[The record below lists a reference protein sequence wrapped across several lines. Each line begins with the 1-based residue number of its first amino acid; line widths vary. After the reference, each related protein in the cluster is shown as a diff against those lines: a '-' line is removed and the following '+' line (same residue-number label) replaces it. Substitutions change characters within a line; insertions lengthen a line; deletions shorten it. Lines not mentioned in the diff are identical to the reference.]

1 MPSVSIE
8 KSSANFN
15 PIFFHQIRI
24 VQDTKRIGRFYFSFQ
39 IAKCYACYCISKTK
53 SSSSKP
59 LAMDRNVTAVRR
71 CYFFVFSSLLL
82 LLFSPTL
89 FAQQTIRGR
98 ITDSTSNTGLPR
110 VTVAV
115 KGTNRATATDGNG
128 NFSISASRGN
138 VLLISAVGYLTN
150 EVPVGDDPIINIPM
164 QSRNSSLNEVVVI
177 GYGTRQKK
185 DVTGAVSTVGT
196 KEIERSTAMTPEL
209 ALQGQAAGV
218 FISSGGGAPGSRPNI
233 RIRGVNTMGFAE
245 PLYVVDGVPIY
256 EGGAGTTDGATG
268 DNRGS
273 VNIFTLINPAD
284 IESISVLKDA
294 SAAAIYGVRASNGVI
309 LITTKKGRTG
319 KPRVEFTASYGV
331 QNLPK
336 TIPVLNTQ
344 QYFGLLRE
352 AYANNPEFVG
362 GVLRP
367 FGDRFG
373 SRYNETNTEY
383 MGNAPTYDWQKEL
396 INKNAMISDFNTRV
410 SGGSEGFTYYFSGG
424 YTKQES
430 PLKGNNLKR
439 YSIATNIESRISK
452 YFSAGLTLRLVQQ
465 DALDNTSGSLTDM
478 MSTIPF
484 QPIYDPNG
492 PYGFAPTGVGS
503 VVRSRAYDSLLA
515 LGRLDPGAPY
525 ILQNSRLLWGE
536 QSRYNAFALMALN
549 KRTYNQLNALGNAYL
564 QVEPIA
570 GLRIRGVLGGNYFL
584 NFREEFQNNDAWQFR
599 QPLGAPFGNTM
610 NDLAKGSLG
619 KRNTRTTNLNKELIV
634 NYNKTI
640 NADHNIDVL
649 LSASDQFAR
658 WDIIDLSGQVNYV
671 DPLYWGIANRPP
683 NVNGFQGILQEDAL
697 IGYLGRISYKFQD
710 KYYFDATV
718 RRDGSSR
725 LAPGNKWD
733 NFPSFAAAWRISKE
747 AFFPK
752 TGVISDLKLRGGW
765 GKLGN
770 FQSAGYYKFL
780 TTVLSSPDYSFGA
793 GNGNSVGSVQLGA
806 ALPGFANTDLTWEKV
821 KTINIGFDAVLF
833 RNLTFTAEYYDKT
846 TSDIIQTVS
855 LPPNTGIQDAADLN
869 VASVK
874 NSGFEFQLGY
884 SKRFGDVNLNLNGN
898 LTTVKNRVLKLNQ
911 GNPIGGEGGRVEEG
925 YSMFYLWGHKVGGI
939 FQNQAEIDAWRQKY
953 ADGSLGQSRTNL
965 ASGYQYKPGDMYFVD
980 VYGDPRSGT
989 KERYSPTPDG
999 VINSNDRT
1007 YLGKTIPGYYYGF
1020 SLSAD
1025 YKGLDL
1031 SVLFQGVGDVQRYNG
1046 IRSGLESMGGM
1057 ANQWATTLERWTP
1070 TNPSTT
1076 MPRAVFGNP
1085 AGATRFSS
1093 RFVEDAG
1100 YLRLKNIQLGYS
1112 LPRAVLGNLGFV
1124 QNFRLYVAGL
1134 NLFTVTDYTGL
1145 DPENDVLPPTKQIL
1159 FGMNV
1164 TF

>member
-1 MPSVSIE
+1 
-8 KSSANFN
+8 
-15 PIFFHQIRI
+15 
-24 VQDTKRIGRFYFSFQ
+24 
-39 IAKCYACYCISKTK
+39 
-53 SSSSKP
+53 
-59 LAMDRNVTAVRR
+59 MDRKFTAFSRS
-71 CYFFVFSSLLL
+71 CFFVFTLFL
-82 LLFSPTL
+82 LLFSNQDL
-89 FAQQTIRGR
+89 FAQQTVRGR
-98 ITDSTSNTGLPR
+98 VTDSTSNAGIPR
-110 VTVAV
+110 ITVTV
-115 KGTNRATATDGNG
+115 KGTNRATATDENG
-128 NFSISASRGN
+128 DFSIIAARGD
-138 VLLISAVGYLTN
+138 VLQISAVGYLSQ
-150 EVPVGDDPIINIPM
+150 EVPVTGSTPLTIPV
-164 QSRNSSLNEVVVI
+164 QARNASLNEVVVI

-185 DVTGAVSTVGT
+185 DVTGALSTVGT
-196 KEIERSTAMTPEL
+196 KEIERSTAMSPEL

-218 FISSGGGAPGSRPNI
+218 FIASGGGQPGARPTI

-256 EGGAGTTDGATG
+256 EGGAGAMGGATG
-268 DNRGS
+268 DNRGN

-352 AYANNPEFVG
+352 AYANNPEFQN

-373 SRYNETNTEY
+373 PRYNENSPEY

-396 INKNAMISDFNTRV
+396 INKNAMIADYNTRV

-430 PLKGNNLKR
+430 PLKGNHLQR

-478 MSTIPF
+478 MSTVPF

-492 PYGFAPTGVGS
+492 PYGFAPTGTGTIIKNPAHDPS
-503 VVRSRAYDSLLA
+503 K
-515 LGRLDPGAPY
+515 LDPGAPF

-536 QSRYNAFALMALN
+536 QSRYNAFALMKLN
-549 KRTYNQLNALGNAYL
+549 KRSYNQLNALGNAYL

-599 QPLGAPFGNTM
+599 QPLSAPYGNTM
-610 NDLAKGSLG
+610 NEFSKGSLG

-634 NYNKTI
+634 NFNRTI
-640 NADHNIDVL
+640 NADHNFDLL
-649 LSASDQFAR
+649 LSASEQFAR
-658 WDIIDLSGQVNYV
+658 WDIVDLSGQVNYV
-671 DPLYWGIANRPP
+671 DPQYWGIANRPP

-697 IGYLGRISYKFQD
+697 IGYLGRMSYKFRD

-752 TGVISDLKLRGGW
+752 TQWVNDLKLRGGW

-780 TTVLSSPDYSFGA
+780 TTVLGSPDYSFGS
-793 GNGNSVGSVQLGA
+793 GNGNNVGSVQLGA

-821 KTINIGFDAVLF
+821 KTINVGFDAVLF

-884 SKRFGDVNLNLNGN
+884 SKRFGEVSLNFNGN
-898 LTTVKNRVLKLNQ
+898 LTTVKNRVLKLNE
-911 GNPIGGEGGRVEEG
+911 GTPIGGEGGRVEQG

-953 ADGSLGQSRTNL
+953 ADASLGQNKTNP
-965 ASGYQYKPGDMYFVD
+965 AAGYQYKPGDMYFVD
-980 VYGDPRSGT
+980 VYGDPRSGV
-989 KERYSPTPDG
+989 KEFYSPIPDG

-1025 YKGLDL
+1025 FKGLDF
-1031 SVLFQGVGDVQRYNG
+1031 SALFQGVGDVQRYNG

-1057 ANQWATTLERWTP
+1057 ANQWATVLNRWTP

-1085 AGATRFSS
+1085 NGATRFSS

-1112 LPRAVLGNLGFV
+1112 IPKSVLGQLAFV

-1145 DPENDVLPPTKQIL
+1145 DPENDVLPPTKQVL
-1159 FGMNV
+1159 FGLNV